1 VEAGSD
7 STSPRI
13 GSGKAGVAESSAAV
27 LRGDLLA
34 GVTTGI
40 LAVPQGIAFALIA
53 HVPPEHGLYA
63 MIVPTIVAAL
73 IRSSPFLV
81 TGATNTSALVIGA
94 LVAAFAS
101 DPAEAVPMMLLI
113 TLLMGLIQVSA
124 GVLKLGVFGRYVSQ
138 AVLVGF
144 TLGAATLIFAD
155 QIRNVLGVPV
165 ESSPRLLQTLENLLP
180 HLGVIDPRSFAIAL
194 TTWIVVV
201 ACARISPLIPGAMIA
216 IVVIAAAAWALGW
229 EDGPQAVRVVGEV
242 PSSLPRL
249 TVPPLSLERAHQV
262 LPASFAIAIL
272 GMVEAISIG
281 KALSAKA
288 QVKFYANQELTAKGV
303 GNVVGAFFG
312 CMPTSASW
320 TRSAINLQM
329 GSKTRWV
336 GVISGLTVLAIMLLL
351 GPGARYVPR
360 ACLGAIIM
368 WIAVL
373 MVDLESAR
381 YVWRWS
387 RADAIVLVI
396 TYVSTLVFE
405 IQYAIYLGVVMSL
418 AMLVRRIGQLQM
430 VEMVEVAPRFYREIE
445 IDAQTGSTALV
456 LLALEG
462 DLFFGVVEEL
472 EEHLSRIAAN
482 GARAIIIRMKRAHAI
497 DATAAESLAA
507 FAIQFQAKGGRL
519 MLCGLKP
526 ELHAQVMRSHL
537 GRVLGPD
544 NVLLTDARHLGSL
557 RRAIARARRKIIA
570 ASDLGG
576 QPLVRTAGA
585 ELAGGASYNI

>member
-1 VEAGSD
+1 V
-7 STSPRI
+7 T
-13 GSGKAGVAESSAAV
+13 ESSAAV

-526 ELHAQVMRSHL
+526 ELHTQVMRSHL

-570 ASDLGG
+570 ASDLCG